1 VNGEAF
7 FLVKRSI
14 IIRFAILFALTTGL
28 ALAVDVTGKWSGEMG
43 GPDGGGMSIT
53 FTFKQDGTRL
63 TGTAD
68 GPGGQPLQIK
78 DGKVEGDKI
87 SFTLS
92 FEGGG
97 GDMKIVHEGS
107 VNGDEMTLNIKMDG
121 GPGGGPVGPLK
132 LKRTK

>member
-1 VNGEAF
+1 M
-7 FLVKRSI
+7 RRPI
-14 IIRFAILFALTTGL
+14 IIKCAIVFALTAGL
-28 ALAVDVTGKWSGEMG
+28 ALAVDVTGKWSGEMS

-53 FTFKQDGTRL
+53 FTFKQDGTKL

-87 SFTLS
+87 SFAIS
-92 FEGGG
+92 FEGGDG
-97 GDMKIVHEGS
+97 EMKVVHEGS

-121 GPGGGPVGPLK
+121 GPGGGPGGPLK

>member
-1 VNGEAF
+1 M
-7 FLVKRSI
+7 KRST
-14 IIRFAILFALTTGL
+14 IIRCAILFALTAGL
-28 ALAVDVTGKWSGEMG
+28 VLAADVTGKWSGEMS

-53 FTFKQDGTRL
+53 FTFKQDGTKL

-87 SFTLS
+87 SFAIS
-92 FEGGG
+92 FDG
-97 GDMKIVHEGS
+97 GDGEMKVVHEGS

-121 GPGGGPVGPLK
+121 GPGGGPGGPLK

>member
-1 VNGEAF
+1 MR
-7 FLVKRSI
+7 RST
-14 IIRFAILFALTTGL
+14 IIRCAILFALTTGL
-28 ALAVDVTGKWSGEMG
+28 VLAADVTGKWSGEMS
-43 GPDGGGMSIT
+43 GPGGGGMAIT
-53 FTFKQDGTRL
+53 FTFKQDGTKL

-87 SFTLS
+87 SFAIS
-92 FEGGG
+92 FEGGDG
-97 GDMKIVHEGS
+97 EMKIVHEGS

-121 GPGGGPVGPLK
+121 GPGVGPGGPLK